1 MEHRREFLEKLAAA
15 GAVVA
20 VAACAPKANL
30 SASPQPA
37 PASNPLPPAPPTS
50 SEGPWDHR
58 WLDSLT
64 ARHKQYFDVASYS
77 QGGALFYAKNYLN
90 GVRDGWGAEYPDVPV
105 VLGMHGDAYPIVFQD
120 QLWQKFEWGK
130 EKKTDDPR
138 TKAPAVRNVFWQPK
152 QGEPMF
158 EFGVD
163 VLQKRGAVFILCNN
177 VLRFVTRTLAA
188 RTGSTYA
195 DMRKELIAGLLP
207 GVTVVPAMVAACGM
221 AQQKGCTY
229 VYAGE

>member
-1 MEHRREFLEKLAAA
+1 
-15 GAVVA
+15 
-20 VAACAPKANL
+20 
-30 SASPQPA
+30 
-37 PASNPLPPAPPTS
+37 
-50 SEGPWDHR
+50 
-58 WLDSLT
+58 
-64 ARHKQYFDVASYS
+64 
-77 QGGALFYAKNYLN
+77 
-90 GVRDGWGAEYPDVPV
+90 
-105 VLGMHGDAYPIVFQD
+105 
-120 QLWQKFEWGK
+120 
-130 EKKTDDPR
+130 
-138 TKAPAVRNVFWQPK
+138 
-152 QGEPMF
+152 MF

-177 VLRFVTRTLAA
+177 VLRFVTRSLAA